1 MTSIETQRKII
12 EILRILDASDDPIG
26 ARTIAA
32 SLSQRG
38 YPIGERAVRH
48 YLVLLDYKGF
58 TIKIGNAGRIITEKG
73 LNELNEAIVGDRVG
87 FLITKIE
94 DLVYRTSFD
103 LKQRNGDVIINVAII
118 DKDDFDRALET
129 AAETID
135 NGYTVSPF
143 VRIVEEGEKLGAVFV
158 PYGSFG
164 FVTMCSMTINGM
176 LIKHGIP
183 STIKYGGLLKIK
195 DRVPSEYTDL
205 ISYQG
210 TSLDPIQ
217 VFTARQMTSI
227 LAAVRRGDGTVLANV
242 QTVPSIAT
250 ERTLKLLQDA
260 KRAGIVGW
268 IESPLESNLLGGN
281 YEDDVLEINIFSGAN
296 PMASLHERD
305 IKAKVYPFA
314 SLMDA
319 KLLNQRLY
327 A

>member
-1 MTSIETQRKII
+1 MTSIETRRKLI
-12 EILRILDASDDPIG
+12 EILRILDASDDAIG

-32 SLSQRG
+32 SLGKQG

-103 LKQRNGDVIINVAII
+103 LKQRNGDIIINVATI
-118 DKDDFDRALET
+118 DKNDFDRALET

-143 VRIVEEGEKLGAVFV
+143 VRIVEEGEKVGSVFV

-164 FVTMCSMTINGM
+164 FVTMCSMTINGV

-183 STIKYGGLLKIK
+183 SSIKYGGLLKIK
-195 DRVPSEYTDL
+195 EGMPSEYTDV

-217 VFTARQMTSI
+217 IFASRQMTSI
-227 LAAVRRGDGTVLANV
+227 LAAGRRGDGTVLANT
-242 QTVPSIAT
+242 QTVPSIAA

-268 IESPLESNLLGGN
+268 IESPLEDNFLGDNSG
-281 YEDDVLEINIFSGAN
+281 DDVMKINIFAGAN
-296 PMASLHERD
+296 PMASLHELD
-305 IKAKVYPFA
+305 MKVKVYSLS

-319 KLLNQRLY
+319 KLLNQRL
-327 A
+327 

>member
-1 MTSIETQRKII
+1 
-12 EILRILDASDDPIG
+12 LRILDASDDAIG

-32 SLSQRG
+32 SLGKRG

-103 LKQRNGDVIINVAII
+103 LKQRNGDIIINVATI
-118 DKDDFDRALET
+118 DKNDFDRALET

-143 VRIVEEGEKLGAVFV
+143 VRIVEEGEKVGSVFV

-183 STIKYGGLLKIK
+183 SSIKYGGLLKIK
-195 DRVPSEYTDL
+195 EGMPSEYTDV

-217 VFTARQMTSI
+217 IFASRQMTSI
-227 LAAVRRGDGTVLANV
+227 LAAGRRGDGTVLANT
-242 QTVPSIAT
+242 QTVPSIAA

-268 IESPLESNLLGGN
+268 IESPLEDNFLGDNSG
-281 YEDDVLEINIFSGAN
+281 DDVMKINIFAGAN
-296 PMASLHERD
+296 PMASLHELD
-305 IKAKVYPFA
+305 MKVKVYSLS

-319 KLLNQRLY
+319 KLLNQRL
-327 A
+327 

>member
-268 IESPLESNLLGGN
+268 IESPLEANFLGVY
-281 YEDDVLEINIFSGAN
+281 YEDDVLEINIFAGAN
-296 PMASLHERD
+296 PMASLHELD
-305 IKAKVYPFA
+305 IKAKVYSLA

-319 KLLNQRLY
+319 KLLNQRL
-327 A
+327 

>member
-1 MTSIETQRKII
+1 MTSIETQRKLI
-12 EILRILDASDDPIG
+12 EILRILDASDDAIG

-73 LNELNEAIVGDRVG
+73 LNELSEAIVGDRVG

-103 LKQRNGDVIINVAII
+103 LKQRNGDIIINVATI
-118 DKDDFDRALET
+118 DKNDFDRALET
-129 AAETID
+129 AAETIN
-135 NGYTVSPF
+135 NGYTVSPY
-143 VRIVEEGEKLGAVFV
+143 VRIVEEGEKVGAVFV

-164 FVTMCSMTINGM
+164 FVTMCSMTINGV

-183 STIKYGGLLKIK
+183 SSIKYGGLLKIK
-195 DRVPSEYTDL
+195 DRIPSAYTDL

-217 VFTARQMTSI
+217 VFTARHMTSV
-227 LAAVRRGDGTVLANV
+227 LAAVQRGDGTVLANV
-242 QTVPSIAT
+242 QTVPSVAA

-260 KRAGIVGW
+260 KRAGFVGW
-268 IESPLESNLLGGN
+268 IESPLEANFLGVNNG
-281 YEDDVLEINIFSGAN
+281 DDVMEINIFAGTN
-296 PMASLHERD
+296 PMASLYELD
-305 IKAKVYPFA
+305 MKVKVYSLS

-319 KLLNQRLY
+319 KLLNQRL
-327 A
+327 

>member
-1 MTSIETQRKII
+1 MTSIETRRKLI
-12 EILRILDASDDPIG
+12 EILRILDASDDAIG

-32 SLSQRG
+32 SLGKRG
-38 YPIGERAVRH
+38 YPIGKRAVRH

-103 LKQRNGDVIINVAII
+103 LKQRNGDIIINVATI
-118 DKDDFDRALET
+118 DKNDFDRALET

-143 VRIVEEGEKLGAVFV
+143 VRIVEEGEKVGSVFV

-183 STIKYGGLLKIK
+183 SSIKYGGLLKIK
-195 DRVPSEYTDL
+195 EGMPSEYTDV

-217 VFTARQMTSI
+217 IFASRQMTSI
-227 LAAVRRGDGTVLANV
+227 LAAGRRGDGTVLANT
-242 QTVPSIAT
+242 QTVPSIAA

-268 IESPLESNLLGGN
+268 IESPLEDNFLGDNSG
-281 YEDDVLEINIFSGAN
+281 DDVMKINIFAGAN
-296 PMASLHERD
+296 PMASLHELD
-305 IKAKVYPFA
+305 MKVKVYSLS

-319 KLLNQRLY
+319 KLLNQRL
-327 A
+327 

>member
-1 MTSIETQRKII
+1 MTSIETRRKLI
-12 EILRILDASDDPIG
+12 EILRILDASDDAIG

-32 SLSQRG
+32 SLGKRG

-103 LKQRNGDVIINVAII
+103 LKQRNGDIIINVATI
-118 DKDDFDRALET
+118 DKNDFDRALET

-143 VRIVEEGEKLGAVFV
+143 VRIVEEGEKVGSVFV

-183 STIKYGGLLKIK
+183 SSIKYGGLLKIK
-195 DRVPSEYTDL
+195 EGMPSEYTDV

-217 VFTARQMTSI
+217 IFASRQMTSI
-227 LAAVRRGDGTVLANV
+227 LAAGRRGDGTVLANT
-242 QTVPSIAT
+242 QTVPSIAA

-268 IESPLESNLLGGN
+268 IESPLEDNSLGDNSG
-281 YEDDVLEINIFSGAN
+281 DDVMKINIFAGAN
-296 PMASLHERD
+296 PMASLHELD
-305 IKAKVYPFA
+305 MKVKVYSLS

-319 KLLNQRLY
+319 KLLNQRL
-327 A
+327 

>member
-1 MTSIETQRKII
+1 
-12 EILRILDASDDPIG
+12 LRILDASDDAIG
-26 ARTIAA
+26 ARTISA
-32 SLSQRG
+32 SLGQRG

-103 LKQRNGDVIINVAII
+103 LKQRNGDIIINVATI
-118 DKDDFDRALET
+118 DKNDFDQALET
-129 AAETID
+129 AAETIN

-143 VRIVEEGEKLGAVFV
+143 VRIVEEGEKVGAVFV

-195 DRVPSEYTDL
+195 DRIPSAYTDL

-217 VFTARQMTSI
+217 VFTARQMTSV
-227 LAAVRRGDGTVLANV
+227 LAAVQRGDGTVLANV
-242 QTVPSIAT
+242 QTVPSIAA
-250 ERTLKLLQDA
+250 ERTVKLLQDA

-268 IESPLESNLLGGN
+268 IESPLEANFLGVN
-281 YEDDVLEINIFSGAN
+281 NEDDVMEINMFAGAN
-296 PMASLHERD
+296 PMASLHELD
-305 IKAKVYPFA
+305 IKVKVYSLS

-319 KLLNQRLY
+319 KLLNQRL
-327 A
+327 

>member
-1 MTSIETQRKII
+1 M
-12 EILRILDASDDPIG
+12 RILDASDDAIG

-32 SLSQRG
+32 SLGKRG

-103 LKQRNGDVIINVAII
+103 LKQRNGDIIINVATI
-118 DKDDFDRALET
+118 DKNDFDRALET

-143 VRIVEEGEKLGAVFV
+143 VRIVEEGEKVGSVFV

-183 STIKYGGLLKIK
+183 SSIKYGGLLKIK
-195 DRVPSEYTDL
+195 EGMPSEYTDV

-217 VFTARQMTSI
+217 IFASRQMTSI
-227 LAAVRRGDGTVLANV
+227 LAAGRRGDGTVLANT
-242 QTVPSIAT
+242 QTVPSIAA

-268 IESPLESNLLGGN
+268 IESPLEDNFLGDNSG
-281 YEDDVLEINIFSGAN
+281 DDVMKINIFAGAN
-296 PMASLHERD
+296 PMASLHELD
-305 IKAKVYPFA
+305 MKVKVYSLS

-319 KLLNQRLY
+319 KLLNQRL
-327 A
+327 

>member
-12 EILRILDASDDPIG
+12 EILRILDASDDAVG

-32 SLSQRG
+32 SLNTRG

-58 TIKIGNAGRIITEKG
+58 TVKIGNAGRIITEKG
-73 LNELNEAIVGDRVG
+73 LDELHEAIVGDRVG

-103 LKQRNGDVIINVAII
+103 LKQRNGDVIINVATI
-118 DKDDFDRALET
+118 DKDDFDQALET

-135 NGYTVSPF
+135 NGYTVSPY
-143 VRIVEEGEKLGAVFV
+143 VRIVEEGEKVGAVFV

-164 FVTMCSMTINGM
+164 FVTMCSMTINGV

-183 STIKYGGLLKIK
+183 ASIKFGGLLKIK
-195 DRVPSEYTDL
+195 DRIPSAYTDL

-217 VFTARQMTSI
+217 IFAARQMTSI
-227 LAAVRRGDGTVLANV
+227 LAAGRRGDGTVLANV
-242 QTVPSIAT
+242 QTVPSIAA
-250 ERTLKLLQDA
+250 ERTLKLMQDA

-268 IESPLESNLLGGN
+268 IESPLEANFLGVY
-281 YEDDVLEINIFSGAN
+281 YEDDVLEINIFAGAN
-296 PMASLHERD
+296 PMASLHELD
-305 IKAKVYPFA
+305 IKAKVYSLA

-319 KLLNQRLY
+319 KLLNQRL
-327 A
+327 

>member
-1 MTSIETQRKII
+1 MTSIETRRKLI
-12 EILRILDASDDPIG
+12 EILRILDASDDAIG

-32 SLSQRG
+32 SLGKRG

-103 LKQRNGDVIINVAII
+103 LKQRNGDIIINVATI
-118 DKDDFDRALET
+118 DKNDFDRALET

-143 VRIVEEGEKLGAVFV
+143 VRIVEEGEKVGSVFV

-183 STIKYGGLLKIK
+183 SSIKYGGLLKIK
-195 DRVPSEYTDL
+195 EGMPSEYTDV

-217 VFTARQMTSI
+217 IFASRQMTSI
-227 LAAVRRGDGTVLANV
+227 LAAGRRGDGTVLANT
-242 QTVPSIAT
+242 QTVPSIAA

-268 IESPLESNLLGGN
+268 IESPLEDNFLGDNSG
-281 YEDDVLEINIFSGAN
+281 DDVMKINIFAGAN
-296 PMASLHERD
+296 PMASLHELD
-305 IKAKVYPFA
+305 MKVKVYSLS

-319 KLLNQRLY
+319 KLLNQRL
-327 A
+327 

>member
-1 MTSIETQRKII
+1 MTSIETRRKLI
-12 EILRILDASDDPIG
+12 EILRILDASDDAIG

-32 SLSQRG
+32 SLSKRG

-103 LKQRNGDVIINVAII
+103 LRQRNGDVIINVATI
-118 DKDDFDRALET
+118 DKNDFDRALEI
-129 AAETID
+129 AAETI
-135 NGYTVSPF
+135 NSGYTVSPY
-143 VRIVEEGEKLGAVFV
+143 VRIVEEGEKVGAVFV

-164 FVTMCSMTINGM
+164 LVTMCSMTIDGI

-183 STIKYGGLLKIK
+183 SSIKYGGLLRI
-195 DRVPSEYTDL
+195 RNGMPSAYTDL

-217 VFTARQMTSI
+217 VFASRKMTSI
-227 LAAVRRGDGTVLANV
+227 LSAARQGDGTVLANV
-242 QTVPSIAT
+242 KTVPSIAAEKT
-250 ERTLKLLQDA
+250 IELLREA

-268 IESPLESNLLGGN
+268 IESPLDANFLGVNIG
-281 YEDDVLEINIFSGAN
+281 EDVTEINIFAGAN
-296 PMASLHERD
+296 PMASFYELD
-305 IKAKVYPFA
+305 IKAQVHSIS
-314 SLMDA
+314 SLMDV
-319 KLLNQRLY
+319 KLLNQLL
-327 A
+327 

>member
-1 MTSIETQRKII
+1 MTSIETRRKLI
-12 EILRILDASDDPIG
+12 EILRILDASDDAIG

-32 SLSQRG
+32 SLGKRG

-103 LKQRNGDVIINVAII
+103 LKQRNGDIIINVATI
-118 DKDDFDRALET
+118 DKNDFDRALET

-143 VRIVEEGEKLGAVFV
+143 VRIVEEGEKVGSVFV

-183 STIKYGGLLKIK
+183 SSIKYGGLLKIK
-195 DRVPSEYTDL
+195 EGMPSEYTDV

-217 VFTARQMTSI
+217 IFASRQMTSI
-227 LAAVRRGDGTVLANV
+227 LAAGRRGDGTVLANT
-242 QTVPSIAT
+242 QTVPSIAA

-268 IESPLESNLLGGN
+268 MRAL
-281 YEDDVLEINIFSGAN
+281 
-296 PMASLHERD
+296 
-305 IKAKVYPFA
+305 
-314 SLMDA
+314 
-319 KLLNQRLY
+319 
-327 A
+327 

>member
-1 MTSIETQRKII
+1 MTSIETRRKLI
-12 EILRILDASDDPIG
+12 EILRILDASDDAIG

-32 SLSQRG
+32 SLGKRG

-103 LKQRNGDVIINVAII
+103 LKQRNGDIIINVATI
-118 DKDDFDRALET
+118 DKNDFDRALET

-143 VRIVEEGEKLGAVFV
+143 VRIVEEGEKVGSVFV

-183 STIKYGGLLKIK
+183 SSIKYGGLLKIK
-195 DRVPSEYTDL
+195 EVMPSEYTDV

-217 VFTARQMTSI
+217 IFASRQMTSI
-227 LAAVRRGDGTVLANV
+227 LAAGRRGDGTVLANT
-242 QTVPSIAT
+242 QTVPSIAA

-268 IESPLESNLLGGN
+268 IESPLEDNFLGDNSG
-281 YEDDVLEINIFSGAN
+281 DDVMKINIFAGAN
-296 PMASLHERD
+296 PMASLHELD
-305 IKAKVYPFA
+305 MKVKVYSLS

-319 KLLNQRLY
+319 KLLNQRL
-327 A
+327 

>member
-1 MTSIETQRKII
+1 MTSIETRRKLI
-12 EILRILDASDDPIG
+12 EILRILDASDDAIG

-32 SLSQRG
+32 SLGKRG

-103 LKQRNGDVIINVAII
+103 LKQRNGDIIINVATI
-118 DKDDFDRALET
+118 DKNDFDRALET

-143 VRIVEEGEKLGAVFV
+143 VRIVEEGEKVGSVFV
-158 PYGSFG
+158 PYGSLG

-183 STIKYGGLLKIK
+183 SSIKYGGLLKIK
-195 DRVPSEYTDL
+195 EGMPSEYTDV

-217 VFTARQMTSI
+217 IFASRQMTSI
-227 LAAVRRGDGTVLANV
+227 LAAGRRGDGTVLANT
-242 QTVPSIAT
+242 QTVPSIAA

-268 IESPLESNLLGGN
+268 IESPLEDNFLGDNSG
-281 YEDDVLEINIFSGAN
+281 DDVMKINIFAGAN
-296 PMASLHERD
+296 PMASLHELD
-305 IKAKVYPFA
+305 MKVKVYSLS

-319 KLLNQRLY
+319 KLLNQRL
-327 A
+327 

>member
-1 MTSIETQRKII
+1 MTSIETQRKLI
-12 EILRILDASDDPIG
+12 EILRILEASDDAIG

-73 LNELNEAIVGDRVG
+73 LNELHEAIVGDRVG

-103 LKQRNGDVIINVAII
+103 LKQRNGDIIINVATI
-118 DKDDFDRALET
+118 DKNDFDRALET
-129 AAETID
+129 AAETIN
-135 NGYTVSPF
+135 NGYTVSPY
-143 VRIVEEGEKLGAVFV
+143 VRIVEEGEKVGAVFV

-164 FVTMCSMTINGM
+164 LVTMCSMTVGGI

-183 STIKYGGLLKIK
+183 SSIKYGGLVKIK
-195 DRVPSEYTDL
+195 DRIPTTYTDL

-217 VFTARQMTSI
+217 IFTARKMTSI
-227 LAAVRRGDGTVLANV
+227 LAAVQRGDGAVLANM
-242 QTVPSIAT
+242 QTVPSIAA

-268 IESPLESNLLGGN
+268 IESPLEANFLGVNSG
-281 YEDDVLEINIFSGAN
+281 DDVMEINIFAGTN
-296 PMASLHERD
+296 PMASLCELD
-305 IKAKVYPFA
+305 MQVKAYSLS

-319 KLLNQRLY
+319 KLLNQRL
-327 A
+327 

>member
-1 MTSIETQRKII
+1 MTSIETQRKLI
-12 EILRILDASDDPIG
+12 EILRILDASDDAIG

-32 SLSQRG
+32 SLGERG

-73 LNELNEAIVGDRVG
+73 INELNEAIVGDRVG

-103 LKQRNGDVIINVAII
+103 LKQRNGDIIINVATI
-118 DKDDFDRALET
+118 DKDDFDRALEI
-129 AAETID
+129 AAETIN
-135 NGYTVSPF
+135 NGYTVSPY
-143 VRIVEEGEKLGAVFV
+143 VRIVEEGEKVGAVFV

-164 FVTMCSMTINGM
+164 LVTMCSMTINGV
-176 LIKHGIP
+176 LLKHGIP
-183 STIKYGGLLKIK
+183 SSIKYGGLLKIK
-195 DRVPSEYTDL
+195 DRIPSAYTEL

-217 VFTARQMTSI
+217 VFAARKMTSV
-227 LAAVRRGDGTVLANV
+227 LAAVQRGDGTVLANV
-242 QTVPSIAT
+242 QTVPNIAA

-268 IESPLESNLLGGN
+268 IESPLEENFLGVNGG
-281 YEDDVLEINIFSGAN
+281 DDVMEINLFAGAN
-296 PMASLHERD
+296 PMASLHELGM
-305 IKAKVYPFA
+305 KVKVYSNS

-319 KLLNQRLY
+319 KLLNQRL
-327 A
+327 

>member
-1 MTSIETQRKII
+1 MTSIETRRKLI
-12 EILRILDASDDPIG
+12 EILRILDASDDAIG

-32 SLSQRG
+32 SLGKRG
-38 YPIGERAVRH
+38 YPIGKRAVRH

-103 LKQRNGDVIINVAII
+103 LKQRNGDIIINVATI
-118 DKDDFDRALET
+118 DKNDFDRALET

-143 VRIVEEGEKLGAVFV
+143 VRIVEEGEKVGSMFV

-183 STIKYGGLLKIK
+183 SSIKYGGLLKIK
-195 DRVPSEYTDL
+195 EGMPSEYTDV

-217 VFTARQMTSI
+217 IFASRQMTSI
-227 LAAVRRGDGTVLANV
+227 LAAGRRGDGTVLANT
-242 QTVPSIAT
+242 QTVPSIAA

-268 IESPLESNLLGGN
+268 IESPLEDNFLGDNSG
-281 YEDDVLEINIFSGAN
+281 DDVMKINIFAGAN
-296 PMASLHERD
+296 PMASLHELD
-305 IKAKVYPFA
+305 MKVKVYSLS

-319 KLLNQRLY
+319 KLLNQRL
-327 A
+327 

>member
-1 MTSIETQRKII
+1 MTSIETRRKLI
-12 EILRILDASDDPIG
+12 EILRILDASDDAIG

-32 SLSQRG
+32 SLGKRG

-94 DLVYRTSFD
+94 DLVYRTNFD
-103 LKQRNGDVIINVAII
+103 LKQRKGDIIINVAII

-135 NGYTVSPF
+135 HGYTVSPF
-143 VRIVEEGEKLGAVFV
+143 VRVVEEGEKVGAVFI

-183 STIKYGGLLKIK
+183 SSLKYGGLLEIK
-195 DRVPSEYTDL
+195 DRIPSAYTDL

-217 VFTARQMTSI
+217 IFAARQMTSI
-227 LAAVRRGDGTVLANV
+227 LAAGQRGDGRVLANT
-242 QTVPSIAT
+242 QTVPSIAA
-250 ERTLKLLQDA
+250 ERTLKLLEDA

-268 IESPLESNLLGGN
+268 IESPLEDNFLGVNGG
-281 YEDDVLEINIFSGAN
+281 DDVVDINIFAGAN
-296 PMASLHERD
+296 PMASLHELD
-305 IKAKVYPFA
+305 MKVKVYSNS

-319 KLLNQRLY
+319 KLLNQQL
-327 A
+327 

>member
-1 MTSIETQRKII
+1 MTSIETRRKLI
-12 EILRILDASDDPIG
+12 EILRILDASDDAIG

-32 SLSQRG
+32 SLGKRG

-103 LKQRNGDVIINVAII
+103 LKQRNGDIIINVATI
-118 DKDDFDRALET
+118 DKNDFDRALET

-143 VRIVEEGEKLGAVFV
+143 VRIVEEGEKVGSVFV
-158 PYGSFG
+158 PYGSLG

-183 STIKYGGLLKIK
+183 SSIKYGGLLKIK
-195 DRVPSEYTDL
+195 EGMPSEYTDV

-217 VFTARQMTSI
+217 IFASRQMTSI
-227 LAAVRRGDGTVLANV
+227 LAAGRRGDGTVLANT
-242 QTVPSIAT
+242 QTVPSIAA
-250 ERTLKLLQDA
+250 ERTLELLQDA

-268 IESPLESNLLGGN
+268 IESPLEDNFLGDNSG
-281 YEDDVLEINIFSGAN
+281 DDVMKINIFAGAN
-296 PMASLHERD
+296 PMASLHELD
-305 IKAKVYPFA
+305 MKVKVYSLS

-319 KLLNQRLY
+319 KLLNQRL
-327 A
+327 

>member
-1 MTSIETQRKII
+1 MTSIETRRKLI
-12 EILRILDASDDPIG
+12 EILRILDASDDAIG

-32 SLSQRG
+32 SLGKRG

-103 LKQRNGDVIINVAII
+103 LKQRNGDIIINVATI
-118 DKDDFDRALET
+118 DKNDFDRALET

-143 VRIVEEGEKLGAVFV
+143 VRIVEEGEKVGSVFV

-164 FVTMCSMTINGM
+164 FVTMCSMTINGV

-183 STIKYGGLLKIK
+183 SSIKYGGLLKIK
-195 DRVPSEYTDL
+195 EGMPSEYTDV

-217 VFTARQMTSI
+217 IFASRQMTSI
-227 LAAVRRGDGTVLANV
+227 LAAGRRGDGTVLANT
-242 QTVPSIAT
+242 QTVPSIAA

-268 IESPLESNLLGGN
+268 IESPLEDNFLGDNSG
-281 YEDDVLEINIFSGAN
+281 DDVMKINIFAGAN
-296 PMASLHERD
+296 PMASLHELD
-305 IKAKVYPFA
+305 MKVKVYSLS

-319 KLLNQRLY
+319 KLLNQRL
-327 A
+327 

>member
-1 MTSIETQRKII
+1 MTSIETQRKLI
-12 EILRILDASDDPIG
+12 EILRILDASDDAIG

-58 TIKIGNAGRIITEKG
+58 TLKIGNAGRIITEKG

-94 DLVYRTSFD
+94 DLVYRTSFN
-103 LKQRNGDVIINVAII
+103 LKQRNGDIIINVATI
-118 DKDDFDRALET
+118 DKDDFDRALEI
-129 AAETID
+129 AAEAI
-135 NGYTVSPF
+135 NYGYTVSPF
-143 VRIVEEGEKLGAVFV
+143 VRIVEEGEKVGAVFV

-164 FVTMCSMTINGM
+164 LVTMCSMTINGM

-183 STIKYGGLLKIK
+183 STIKYGGLLKIN
-195 DRVPSEYTDL
+195 DRIPSGYTDL

-210 TSLDPIQ
+210 TSLDPIL
-217 VFTARQMTSI
+217 VFSSRQMTSI
-227 LAAVRRGDGTVLANV
+227 VAAAERGNGTVLANV
-242 QTVPSIAT
+242 QTVPSIAA
-250 ERTLKLLQDA
+250 ERTLELMQDA

-268 IESPLESNLLGGN
+268 IESPLEANFLGVNNG
-281 YEDDVLEINIFSGAN
+281 EDVMEINIFAGAN
-296 PMASLHERD
+296 PMASLYEVD
-305 IKAKVYPFA
+305 VKAKVYSIS

-319 KLLNQRLY
+319 KLLNRLL

>member
-12 EILRILDASDDPIG
+12 EILRILDASDDAVG

-32 SLSQRG
+32 SLSTRG

-58 TIKIGNAGRIITEKG
+58 TVKIGNAGRIITEKG
-73 LNELNEAIVGDRVG
+73 LDELHEAIVGDRVG

-103 LKQRNGDVIINVAII
+103 LKQRNGDVIINVATI

-143 VRIVEEGEKLGAVFV
+143 VRIVEEGEKVGAVFV

-164 FVTMCSMTINGM
+164 FVTMCSMTINGV

-183 STIKYGGLLKIK
+183 ASIKFGGLLKIK
-195 DRVPSEYTDL
+195 DGIPSAYTDL

-217 VFTARQMTSI
+217 IFAARQMTSI
-227 LAAVRRGDGTVLANV
+227 LAAGRRGDGTVLANV
-242 QTVPSIAT
+242 QTVPSIAA
-250 ERTLKLLQDA
+250 ERTLKLMQDA

-268 IESPLESNLLGGN
+268 IESPLEANFLGVY
-281 YEDDVLEINIFSGAN
+281 YEDDVLEINIFAGAN
-296 PMASLHERD
+296 PMASLHELD
-305 IKAKVYPFA
+305 IKAKVYSLA

-319 KLLNQRLY
+319 KLLNQRL
-327 A
+327 

>member
-1 MTSIETQRKII
+1 MTSIATQRKLV
-12 EILRILDASDDPIG
+12 EILRILDASDDAIG

-73 LNELNEAIVGDRVG
+73 INELNEAIVGDRVG

-103 LKQRNGDVIINVAII
+103 LKQRNGDIIINVATI
-118 DKDDFDRALET
+118 DKDDFDRALEI
-129 AAETID
+129 AAETIN

-143 VRIVEEGEKLGAVFV
+143 VRIVEEGEKVGAVFV

-183 STIKYGGLLKIK
+183 STVKYGGLLKIK
-195 DRVPSEYTDL
+195 DRIPSAYTDL

-217 VFTARQMTSI
+217 VFAARQMTSI
-227 LAAVRRGDGTVLANV
+227 LAAVQRGDGTVLANV
-242 QTVPSIAT
+242 QTVPHIAA
-250 ERTLKLLQDA
+250 EKTLKLLQDA

-268 IESPLESNLLGGN
+268 IESPLESNFLGIDNG
-281 YEDDVLEINIFSGAN
+281 DDVMEINIFAGAN
-296 PMASLHERD
+296 PMASLYELD
-305 IKAKVYPFA
+305 IKVKVYSLS

-319 KLLNQRLY
+319 KLLNQRL
-327 A
+327 

>member
-1 MTSIETQRKII
+1 MTSIETQRKLI
-12 EILRILDASDDPIG
+12 EILRILDASDDAIG

-32 SLSQRG
+32 SLSERG

-73 LNELNEAIVGDRVG
+73 LNELSEAIVGDRVG

-103 LKQRNGDVIINVAII
+103 LKQRKGDVIINVATI

-129 AAETID
+129 AAETI
-135 NGYTVSPF
+135 NSGYTVSPY
-143 VRIVEEGEKLGAVFV
+143 VRIVEEGEKVGAVFV
-158 PYGSFG
+158 PYGSLAL
-164 FVTMCSMTINGM
+164 VTMCSMTINGI

-183 STIKYGGLLKIK
+183 ASIKYGGLLKIN
-195 DRVPSEYTDL
+195 DRIPSAYTDV

-217 VFTARQMTSI
+217 VFSSRKMTSI
-227 LAAVRRGDGTVLANV
+227 LSAAQGGDGTVLANM
-242 QTVPSIAT
+242 QTVPSIAA
-250 ERTLKLLQDA
+250 EMTLELLQDA

-268 IESPLESNLLGGN
+268 IETPLEANSLEGNSGG
-281 YEDDVLEINIFSGAN
+281 DVMEINIYAGAN
-296 PMASLHERD
+296 PMASLYELD
-305 IKAKVYPFA
+305 IKAKVHSIS

-319 KLLNQRLY
+319 KLLNKLL
-327 A
+327 